1 MPEFVPIAGEFVA
14 RCADIDL
21 ARPLYEEHRREIVAA
36 MDRFGV
42 CVFTNEAPV
51 SDEHHLAFGREFG
64 PLLRQRMQQT
74 VSGRGIRLS
83 TDELIDVGNLDENG
97 DIHAADD
104 PRRAFHKG
112 NLLWHSDVT
121 FDPVRATY
129 SLLAAHVVPPDGGDT
144 EFADM
149 KAAYVDLS
157 EDVKQRIEGLT
168 AEHSI
173 WYSRRLGG
181 MDDVGDDAKATRP
194 PAHHPLVNV
203 NPRTGRRSLYLASHA
218 SHIVG
223 WPEPEGRALLDDLTA
238 HATQPKYVYRH
249 KWEPGHLVMWDNL
262 QTMHRGV
269 PFDDVSYPRDM
280 RRVTVLQAGG
290 F

>member
-1 MPEFVPIAGEFVA
+1 MRRWTGSACASSPAKLRFLTNTILPSGENSVL
-14 RCADIDL
+14 C
-21 ARPLYEEHRREIVAA
+21 
-36 MDRFGV
+36 
-42 CVFTNEAPV
+42 CVSGCTA
-51 SDEHHLAFGREFG
+51 
-64 PLLRQRMQQT
+64 QT

-129 SLLAAHVVPPDGGDT
+129 SLLAAHIVPPDGGDT

-181 MDDVGDDAKATRP
+181 MDDVGDDAKQP
-194 PAHHPLVNV
+194 
-203 NPRTGRRSLYLASHA
+203 GRRHT
-218 SHIVG
+218 IR
-223 WPEPEGRALLDDLTA
+223 W
-238 HATQPKYVYRH
+238 
-249 KWEPGHLVMWDNL
+249 
-262 QTMHRGV
+262 
-269 PFDDVSYPRDM
+269 
-280 RRVTVLQAGG
+280 
-290 F
+290 

>member
-1 MPEFVPIAGEFVA
+1 
-14 RCADIDL
+14 
-21 ARPLYEEHRREIVAA
+21 
-36 MDRFGV
+36 
-42 CVFTNEAPV
+42 
-51 SDEHHLAFGREFG
+51 
-64 PLLRQRMQQT
+64 
-74 VSGRGIRLS
+74 
-83 TDELIDVGNLDENG
+83 
-97 DIHAADD
+97 
-104 PRRAFHKG
+104 
-112 NLLWHSDVT
+112 
-121 FDPVRATY
+121 
-129 SLLAAHVVPPDGGDT
+129 
-144 EFADM
+144 
-149 KAAYVDLS
+149 
-157 EDVKQRIEGLT
+157 
-168 AEHSI
+168 
-173 WYSRRLGG
+173 

-223 WPEPEGRALLDDLTA
+223 WREPEGRALLDDLTA